1 VSIFSSPLFSPL
13 LLSSFVV
20 WWNVDWAFCYRK
32 GFMCF
37 LLLELLAHEDGKMWC
52 CRWTDLPGILMQNQ
66 SAADGRSFKARKQS
80 STTPAATSFDSQTLL
95 QQKHV
100 CYHSLVSF

>member
-1 VSIFSSPLFSPL
+1 VCQSSLLLSSPL

-20 WWNVDWAFCYRK
+20 WWNVDWALCYCK
-32 GFMCF
+32 GFTCF
-37 LLLELLAHEDGKMWC
+37 LLLELLAHEDRKMWC

-66 SAADGRSFKARKQS
+66 SAADGRPFKARKQS
-80 STTPAATSFDSQTLL
+80 SITPAATSFDSQTLL